1 MVLYIKSVYKELNMD
16 NEHLALGIG
25 AIKTLKTAMQE
36 VIIGQETLIDAVI
49 MAFLAH
55 GHLLIEG
62 VPGLAKTLTVKAFAG
77 CTGLSFSRIQFT
89 PDLLPGD
96 ITGTMIFEQGKGCFI
111 PHKGP
116 IFAQVLLADEI
127 NRAPAKVQSA
137 LLEGMEE
144 LQVTFGGETYPLP
157 DPFFVLA
164 TQNPLEH
171 EGVFRLPEAQ
181 LDRFMMKILI
191 QYPTQ
196 TEEHEIAKQYSAVTY
211 TPVSQIKKVIAAQ
224 ELHTLRTI
232 LDAVQISHELIDY
245 IIRIVSVLRKK
256 PDQSLP
262 VTVQQE
268 ILRGINYGPG
278 PRAVLALHRAARASA
293 LIDGRE
299 HVSPDDIKR
308 CAPAVLRHRLL
319 LSYEAEAQG
328 IVSDDI
334 IALTLKSVPLP

>member
-1 MVLYIKSVYKELNMD
+1 MVLYIKSVYKELCMD
-16 NEHLALGIG
+16 NEQLSDGIRI
-25 AIKTLKTAMQE
+25 IKTLKHAMQT
-36 VIIGQETLIDAVI
+36 VIIGQEALIDAVI

-55 GHLLIEG
+55 GHVLIEG
-62 VPGLAKTLTVKAFAG
+62 VPGLAKTLAVKTFAG

-96 ITGTMIFEQGKGCFI
+96 ITGTMIFEQGTGCFI

-157 DPFFVLA
+157 DQFFVLA

-181 LDRFMMKILI
+181 LDRFMMKVLM
-191 QYPTQ
+191 QYPSQ
-196 TEEHEIAKQYSAVTY
+196 KEEYEIAKQYSAVTQ
-211 TPVSQIKKVIAAQ
+211 TPVSQIKKVIEAQ
-224 ELHTLRTI
+224 ELNLLRTI
-232 LDAVQISHELIDY
+232 LDAVAISSELLEY
-245 IIRIVSVLRKK
+245 IIRIVSILRKQG
-256 PDQSLP
+256 DQSLP

-268 ILRGINYGPG
+268 IVRGIQYGPG
-278 PRAVLALHRAARASA
+278 PRAVLSLHRAARAHA
-293 LIDGRE
+293 LIDGRQS
-299 HVSPDDIKR
+299 VSPDDIKR
-308 CAPAVLRHRLL
+308 CAPAVLRHRIV

-328 IVSDDI
+328 IVPDDI